1 MNPDNLEFPN
11 ESQSRNRRLIE
22 EDHTV
27 QYADLTERR
36 PKYVNFV
43 WVYKDNYIEQNPP
56 VYNIG
61 YFYI

>member
-1 MNPDNLEFPN
+1 MDPANLEFPN

-43 WVYKDNYIEQNPP
+43 
-56 VYNIG
+56 
-61 YFYI
+61 

>member
-1 MNPDNLEFPN
+1 MNPDNLEFAN
-11 ESQSRNRRLIE
+11 EPSSRRLIQ

-43 WVYKDNYIEQNPP
+43 
-56 VYNIG
+56 
-61 YFYI
+61 